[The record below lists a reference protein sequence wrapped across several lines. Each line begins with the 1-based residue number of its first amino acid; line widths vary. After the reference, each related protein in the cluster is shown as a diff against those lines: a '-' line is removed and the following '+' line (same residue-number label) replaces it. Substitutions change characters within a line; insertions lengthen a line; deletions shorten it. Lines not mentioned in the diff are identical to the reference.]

1 MFSEEMKRLSRPKA
15 ETTTNRSESEL
26 KLAGLAEKTEPLS
39 CRNAPAELSDMRDKT
54 EDQL

>member
-15 ETTTNRSESEL
+15 ETTTNRSESGL

-39 CRNAPAELSDMRDKT
+39 CQNTLAELSDMRDKT